1 MKILLLILLIPFRLL
16 GQITEDEVTVVFE
29 SPDSWR
35 SYKSKEEDTYYENSK
50 YQGFV
55 PGTIDIVKKHRLKH
69 VKILLSEEGYSKH
82 EVNDTNIEKIKRDME
97 YLDPKNLGK
106 ESIKRNSILSHSN
119 SKGITVSLFLDCKY
133 DEFMWGEPGYW
144 INVTDKNGSRDYYT
158 GLAQNY
164 YIKISNSN
172 SNVWKNDSTLQFTGV
187 RVRLVEPFIHP
198 VSAPKY
204 EAIDNVKIEISIPD
218 LTRDTDKDGLT
229 DIEEDKFMLN
239 PKAKDTDGDGIND
252 LEDHNP
258 RFKSVTTGKS
268 LLYKALLDNFLG
280 DTIRIRN
287 NKILDSKRP
296 RLIHTLKSRTGLIVS
311 DDPDLQR
318 VDLEYNRTIIL
329 TSQEYKLS
337 KASYPVTLDETNVS
351 PLFKVDDMVDTFVI
365 SVSQDLGGEK
375 YLVKKVK
382 DGFDIVQIESWIH

>member
-1 MKILLLILLIPFRLL
+1 MKILLLILLIPFTLL
-16 GQITEDEVTVVFE
+16 GQITEDEVEIVFE
-29 SPDSWR
+29 SPDEWKN
-35 SYKSKEEDTYYENSK
+35 YKSKEEDTYYENNK
-50 YQGFV
+50 YQGFI
-55 PGTIDIVKKHRLKH
+55 PHTIDIVKKYRLKH
-69 VKILLSEEGYSKH
+69 IKILLSGNNSKQ
-82 EVNDTNIEKIKRDME
+82 EINDTNIEKIKRDME
-97 YLDPKNLGK
+97 YLDPKNLEK
-106 ESIKRNSILSHSN
+106 ESVKRNSILSYTN
-119 SKGITVSLFLDCKY
+119 SKGTTATLFLDSKY

-144 INVTDKNGSRDYYT
+144 INLTGKNGSSDYYT

-164 YIKISNSN
+164 YIKILNSN
-172 SNVWKNDSTLQFTGV
+172 SNVWRNDSTLQFSGV

-204 EAIDNVKIEISIPD
+204 ETIDNVNIEICISD
-218 LTRDTDKDGLT
+218 LIRDTDKDGLT

-239 PKAKDTDGDGIND
+239 PEANDTDGDGTND
-252 LEDHNP
+252 FEDHNP
-258 RFKSVTTGKS
+258 RFKSVTTGRS
-268 LLYKALLDNFLG
+268 LVYKALLDNYAG
-280 DTIRIRN
+280 DTIRIRD

-311 DDPDLQR
+311 DDPDLQK

-329 TSQEYKLS
+329 TSQEYRLS

-351 PLFKVDDMVDTFVI
+351 PLLKVDDMVDTFVI

-375 YLVKKVK
+375 YLVKKLK